1 MAGLSSK
8 PLVSVITV
16 CLNAADIIERTIQ
29 SVMSQGYPDIEY
41 IVMDGGSNDGT
52 LDIIRRYDNHLS
64 YWVSEKDAGISDA
77 FNKGFLVSKG
87 RWIAYLNAGDVYYN
101 NNAIDNLMAC
111 SDKNDI
117 IYGGLESFKKRDKEL
132 NYYYPNDVHKDI
144 YWLKDAIPHQSCIV
158 SREVFNKIGLFDPNM
173 KFAMD
178 YEFFLR
184 AHISG
189 FKFKAIHE
197 IITHIDTNG
206 VSANF
211 WKKQL
216 KEFLSAQKKH
226 KILPWLQ
233 KFYYYKRYA
242 RTYMYSKLGYF

>member
-1 MAGLSSK
+1 MDNKS
-8 PLVSVITV
+8 LVSVITV
-16 CLNAADIIERTIQ
+16 CLNSVDDMERTIKSVIGQ
-29 SVMSQGYPDIEY
+29 SYGNLEY
-41 IVMDGGSNDGT
+41 IIIDGLSTDGT
-52 LDIIRRYDNHLS
+52 MDIINKYRNHIA
-64 YWVSEKDAGISDA
+64 YYVSEKDNGIADA
-77 FNKGFLVSKG
+77 FNKGFRVSKG
-87 RWIAYLNAGDVYYN
+87 RWIAYLNAGDIYYN
-101 NNAIDNLMAC
+101 NKAIDNLMAH
-111 SDKNDI
+111 SDKYDI
-117 IYGGLESFKKRDKEL
+117 IYGGLESFKKRNKES
-132 NYYYPNDVHKDI
+132 NYYYPNNVYKDI
-144 YWLKDAIPHQSCIV
+144 YWLKDAIPHQSCVV
-158 SREVFNKIGLFDPNM
+158 SREVFNKIGLFDPDM

-197 IITHIDTNG
+197 IITHIDING

-211 WKKQL
+211 WKEQL

-233 KFYYYKRYA
+233 RFYYYKRYL